1 MDQFSCPRIPLP
13 QPLRGND
20 SSDFT
25 YDSIVRRLV
34 EIAERVLAENEFAP
48 DMVVEI
54 ENLINEIPDGQIRL
68 LRDTQDWNEY
78 IRPYLHNNW
87 LDAPWFFVETYFYRR
102 VLEATGYF
110 SSARG
115 RQADPFAHQKLQAL
129 ASRLKL
135 LRELSDRVSNMLK
148 WDNQRQESLA
158 DLLAANLWG
167 NQADLSMWPAD
178 EDQPDSHT
186 DSSQQQQS
194 MVVDHRIDVIDYL
207 ERQSETQRR
216 LTRIDFILDN
226 AGFELLADLYLALFL
241 LHSSLAKNI
250 VLWAKDHPTFVS
262 DATIL
267 DVHQTVDVIAKDKY
281 VSTVSLGGLLQTY
294 LENGRLDLKSH
305 PFWTSP
311 LAMWNMPD
319 AMLQELAQ
327 ADLIISKGD
336 ANYRRLLGDRHWP
349 FTTSFD
355 DVVCYLPALFVAIR
369 TLKSEVVVGL
379 DPGQSERVASQDP
392 DWLTNG
398 QWGMIQ
404 FYQPNSD

>member
-1 MDQFSCPRIPLP
+1 MPIP
-13 QPLRGND
+13 QPLRGAD
-20 SSDFT
+20 PSDFT
-25 YDSIVRRLV
+25 YDSIARRLV

-48 DMVVEI
+48 GIIAEI
-54 ENLINEIPDGQIRL
+54 ENLIREIPDGQIRL
-68 LRDTQDWNEY
+68 LSDSQDWNTY
-78 IRPYLHNNW
+78 VKPYLQNNW
-87 LDAPWFFVETYFYRR
+87 LDAPWFFAETYFYRR
-102 VLEATGYF
+102 ILEATGYF
-110 SSARG
+110 HSEAG
-115 RQADPFAHQKLQAL
+115 RRIDPFARQKLQAL
-129 ASRLKL
+129 ASRSELF
-135 LRELSDRVSNMLK
+135 RELSNRVSGMLE
-148 WDNQRQESLA
+148 WGEQRQESLA

-167 NQADLSMWPAD
+167 NQVDLSMWPAD

-186 DSSQQQQS
+186 DSSQQQQF
-194 MVVDHRIDVIDYL
+194 MVVDDRTAVIDHL
-207 ERQSETQRR
+207 EHQKVAQRR

-241 LHSSLAKNI
+241 LHSRLAKNI

-267 DVHQTVDVIAKDKY
+267 DVHQMVDVIVKDKL
-281 VSTVSLGGLLQTY
+281 VSTASLGGLLQSD
-294 LENGRLDLKSH
+294 LQDGRLELKTH

-319 AMLQELAQ
+319 ALLQELAQ

-355 DVVCYLPALFVAIR
+355 DVVCYLPASFVAIR

-379 DPGQSERVASQDP
+379 DPGQPERLAGQDP
-392 DWLTNG
+392 DWLTDG
-398 QWGMIQ
+398 RWGMIQ
-404 FYQPNSD
+404 FYQPDSD